1 MNAESERVLKN
12 TDYKQAAKDAGEY
25 TRMSAKKIIV
35 GQVVYYVL
43 PPMVFETRTLIHRKN
58 ITLDIFLR
66 EIKKSG
72 HRVVHYVASKLG
84 EIFKNIAGNALN
96 KFLKSFFDIII
107 EMVKETVKRVLKI
120 VKQLVLSL
128 TNCVRIIVDKK
139 ATSAQKADSVSKL
152 MSATVS
158 TVVIEVLFECI
169 EKQFKLSHTLM
180 ESLQIIVTILVTNI
194 IMLILQKADLFDVQY
209 GLLISN
215 IQAVFVQENEIYL
228 EESNH
233 LKQQSE
239 READEYMDELHEQ
252 IGKIEASL
260 TDFSPFEGDAC
271 IELDRLNE
279 IYQMGIDFKQ
289 EWLDFCQC
297 NFVAGGN

>member
-1 MNAESERVLKN
+1 
-12 TDYKQAAKDAGEY
+12 
-25 TRMSAKKIIV
+25 
-35 GQVVYYVL
+35 
-43 PPMVFETRTLIHRKN
+43 
-58 ITLDIFLR
+58 
-66 EIKKSG
+66 
-72 HRVVHYVASKLG
+72 
-84 EIFKNIAGNALN
+84 
-96 KFLKSFFDIII
+96 
-107 EMVKETVKRVLKI
+107 
-120 VKQLVLSL
+120 
-128 TNCVRIIVDKK
+128 
-139 ATSAQKADSVSKL
+139 
-152 MSATVS
+152 
-158 TVVIEVLFECI
+158 
-169 EKQFKLSHTLM
+169 M

>member
-43 PPMVFETRTLIHRKN
+43 PPMVFETR
-58 ITLDIFLR
+58 
-66 EIKKSG
+66 
-72 HRVVHYVASKLG
+72 
-84 EIFKNIAGNALN
+84 
-96 KFLKSFFDIII
+96 
-107 EMVKETVKRVLKI
+107 
-120 VKQLVLSL
+120 
-128 TNCVRIIVDKK
+128 
-139 ATSAQKADSVSKL
+139 
-152 MSATVS
+152 
-158 TVVIEVLFECI
+158 
-169 EKQFKLSHTLM
+169 
-180 ESLQIIVTILVTNI
+180 
-194 IMLILQKADLFDVQY
+194 
-209 GLLISN
+209 ISN